1 MEQYG
6 GGANS
11 KQQKY
16 LIRISDVSFT
26 NQSLSNVN
34 KTKWLFAYGIWDLEV
49 VDIVSMLQTVERR
62 TCML

>member
-6 GGANS
+6 GVAKS

-16 LIRISDVSFT
+16 FKTISAVSFT

-34 KTKWLFAYGIWDLEV
+34 KTK
-49 VDIVSMLQTVERR
+49 
-62 TCML
+62 